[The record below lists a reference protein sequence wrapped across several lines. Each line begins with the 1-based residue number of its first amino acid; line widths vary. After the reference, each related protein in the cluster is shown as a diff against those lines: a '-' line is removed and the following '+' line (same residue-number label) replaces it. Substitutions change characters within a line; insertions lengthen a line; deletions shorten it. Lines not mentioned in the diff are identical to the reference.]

1 MIFKS
6 VRIKEGFTERKFE
19 FTDGANLIFSKKN
32 SCGKTTLLRFM
43 LYSLGYNIPNTRK
56 INFERCEVGSE
67 IFCDA
72 LGDVT
77 LLRYADDFIET
88 TINDEKKTYILPHQL
103 HELHA
108 KLFGT
113 ENVDVLDNILGAIY
127 VDQSAKRVE
136 KD

>member
-1 MIFKS
+1 
-6 VRIKEGFTERKFE
+6 
-19 FTDGANLIFSKKN
+19 
-32 SCGKTTLLRFM
+32 M

-88 TINDEKKTYILPHQL
+88 TINDEKKTYVFKFVFVVVAVQRGKI
-103 HELHA
+103 
-108 KLFGT
+108 
-113 ENVDVLDNILGAIY
+113 ENQHVG
-127 VDQSAKRVE
+127 SS
-136 KD
+136 

>member
-1 MIFKS
+1 
-6 VRIKEGFTERKFE
+6 
-19 FTDGANLIFSKKN
+19 
-32 SCGKTTLLRFM
+32 M

-88 TINDEKKTYILPHQL
+88 TINDEKKTYIFFVTLRHKTVITMLSQFFVVSDSNC
-103 HELHA
+103 E
-108 KLFGT
+108 
-113 ENVDVLDNILGAIY
+113 I
-127 VDQSAKRVE
+127 
-136 KD
+136 